1 MADKKLDLRQAF
13 LKSGLLT
20 ADQIKEAIDEGRKSG
35 DSLVRSILKKKL
47 LDEKVVLKFLE
58 EEMDIPHVNLTTY
71 LIDQKIIESI
81 PPTTAKRYGVIPL
94 FLVENS
100 LSIAMVDPFDI
111 KAIDEVRSKSGYDV
125 QVMVATPTEIEA
137 AITQYYGI
145 SGTLDE
151 LLSAVEKPK
160 TAVESQMTMTEDA
173 PVTKLVNLLVMQAAE
188 ERASDVHIDP
198 EENRVRVRYR
208 IDGILH
214 ESSSPPSH
222 LHAAISSRIKVMAE
236 LDIAETRIPQDGRFS
251 YTFEGRQIDVRVS
264 TYPSIYGEAIVM
276 RLLDKKAALIS
287 LTDLGFSDDNLKLF
301 EASIKRPYGII
312 LVTGPTGSGK
322 TTTLYS
328 TLNHIN
334 SPELNIMTI
343 EDPVEYELPGIRQA
357 QVNVKA
363 GLVFA
368 NALRSML
375 RQDPDVILVG
385 EIRDSETAK
394 VAIEA
399 ALTGHLVF
407 STLHTNDA
415 PGALTRLTD
424 MGVEPFLT
432 SSATAAVMAQ
442 RLLRKICNN
451 CKEEIKVPAELIKEF
466 EILKGKTLYHGK
478 GCKACHNT
486 GYLGRTS
493 IFEIFAVSEPIRQ
506 LVIARESTSKIRE
519 LAIKQ
524 GMRPLRDDGLLKVAN
539 GVTTLDEVLRVTQL
553 DV

>member
-1 MADKKLDLRQAF
+1 M
-13 LKSGLLT
+13 
-20 ADQIKEAIDEGRKSG
+20 
-35 DSLVRSILKKKL
+35 
-47 LDEKVVLKFLE
+47 
-58 EEMDIPHVNLTTY
+58 
-71 LIDQKIIESI
+71 
-81 PPTTAKRYGVIPL
+81 
-94 FLVENS
+94 
-100 LSIAMVDPFDI
+100 
-111 KAIDEVRSKSGYDV
+111 
-125 QVMVATPTEIEA
+125 
-137 AITQYYGI
+137 
-145 SGTLDE
+145 
-151 LLSAVEKPK
+151 LSAVEKPK
-160 TAVESQMTMTEDA
+160 TEAVSQVTLAEES
-173 PVTKLVNLLVMQAAE
+173 PVTKLVSLLVTQAAE
-188 ERASDVHIDP
+188 ERASDIHIDP

-208 IDGILH
+208 IDGVLH
-214 ESSSPPSH
+214 EFSSPPSH
-222 LHAAISSRIKVMAE
+222 LHAAISSRIKVMAG

-251 YTFEGRQIDVRVS
+251 YSFEGREIDVRVS
-264 TYPSIYGEAIVM
+264 TYPSIYGEAVVM
-276 RLLDKKAALIS
+276 RLLDKKAALIPLS
-287 LTDLGFSDDNLKLF
+287 DLGFSDDNLKLF
-301 EASIKRPYGII
+301 ENVIKRPYGII

-343 EDPVEYELPGIRQA
+343 EDPVEYELAGIRQA

-385 EIRDSETAK
+385 EIRDFETAR

-432 SSATAAVMAQ
+432 ASATAAVMAQ
-442 RLLRKICNN
+442 RLVRKICNA
-451 CKEEIKVPAELIKEF
+451 CKEEIKLPSDAIKEF
-466 EILKGKTLYHGK
+466 EILKGKTIYHGR

-493 IFEIFAVSEPIRQ
+493 IFEIFVMSEEIRQ
-506 LVIARESTSKIRE
+506 LVVAREATSKIKE
-519 LAIKQ
+519 IAIKQ
-524 GMRPLRDDGLLKVAN
+524 GMKTLRDDGLLKVAK
-539 GVTTLDEVLRVTQL
+539 GITTLDEVLRATQL
-553 DV
+553 D